1 MKLTIEVPTHPLPRR
16 FGLAWSTSRW
26 NVDNRHGAGALNTV
40 HPESRGLKNVYG
52 GFRLARS
59 TLEESWTK

>member
-1 MKLTIEVPTHPLPRR
+1 VKLTIVVPTHPLPRR

-26 NVDNRHGAGALNTV
+26 NLDYRHTVGALNTV
-40 HPESRGLKNVYG
+40 HPEMRDFRNVYG
-52 GFRLARS
+52 GFRLALG